1 MNQKGE
7 NLAAVVLVLLVIAN
21 VVGIAIPVWYH
32 KEHEHMVNSTVEKS
46 SCVVHV
52 NIREG
57 LWQRKCIERR
67 VEDCMLDVQ
76 EWCDNLDFPVF
87 NHFVISLEICGDL
100 ILIFA
105 LGTIINSKCKKKK
118 FHLEMVGAEAAS
130 GGLLMVIGVLV
141 YAAADTGVIGYQ
153 ATDLH
158 IGWAMCATAGVMA
171 IVLCIFCMYRHIN
184 STRRTEYFPIDDDDD
199 DLIVI
204 DDR

>member
-76 EWCDNLDFPVF
+76 GRSTKPL
-87 NHFVISLEICGDL
+87 
-100 ILIFA
+100 
-105 LGTIINSKCKKKK
+105 
-118 FHLEMVGAEAAS
+118 
-130 GGLLMVIGVLV
+130 
-141 YAAADTGVIGYQ
+141 
-153 ATDLH
+153 LH
-158 IGWAMCATAGVMA
+158 IGHFKACAT
-171 IVLCIFCMYRHIN
+171 IVDPDQPAHQCH
-184 STRRTEYFPIDDDDD
+184 
-199 DLIVI
+199 
-204 DDR
+204 